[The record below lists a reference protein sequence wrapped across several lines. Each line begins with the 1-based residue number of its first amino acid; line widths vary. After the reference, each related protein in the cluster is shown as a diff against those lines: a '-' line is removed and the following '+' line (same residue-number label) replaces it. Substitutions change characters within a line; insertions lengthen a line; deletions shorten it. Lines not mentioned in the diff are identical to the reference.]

1 MESMKYLIVR
11 SPFILGNEYKKGSQG
26 NAIMQVHRFKMKDG
40 IVMRME
46 MEVTWTLPDNPMSN
60 L

>member
-1 MESMKYLIVR
+1 MVESMKYLIVR
-11 SPFILGNEYKKGSQG
+11 SPFILDNEYRKGSQG
-26 NAIMQVHRFKMKDG
+26 KVHRFKMKDG
-40 IVMRME
+40 IIMHME